1 MKSDVR
7 LAEISAGGDS
17 HREMIRRSRTL
28 CHELNQ
34 PMQAISGYAD
44 LLAIGIPVDHA
55 QYPKVEKIRE
65 AVKQANEII
74 GELASLIRSQ
84 EADEAEAS
92 HSDRIVTGPEWPQ
105 PNES

>member
-7 LAEISAGGDS
+7 PDVVESSPGGGT
-17 HREMIRRSRTL
+17 HREMVRRSRVL
-28 CHELNQ
+28 CHDLNQ

-44 LLAIGIPVDHA
+44 LLAIGIPSDHP

-74 GELASLIRSQ
+74 GELATLIRSQ
-84 EADEAEAS
+84 DSDEVETS
-92 HSDRIVTGPEWPQ
+92 PSDRL
-105 PNES
+105 